1 MFYWIAHGLFVILS
15 KLVFPIKVC
24 GLENIPPQKGF
35 ILASNHLS
43 NMDPMILGMA
53 TGHRL
58 NYMAKHSLFKGKVF
72 SWVLNQVGAFPVK
85 RDSPDIGAVKE
96 ALKRLKGNR
105 GRGLVVFPEGTRK
118 AKATEQRIEPGVGL
132 LAAKS
137 GVPIIPAFIHGSD
150 KVLAPGTKVLKRGRV
165 TVAFGKAIP
174 YNKEDSYQEIANRI
188 MTHVNFLSA

>member
-1 MFYWIAHGLFVILS
+1 MFYWMAHGLFVVLS
-15 KLVFPIKVC
+15 KLVFPIHVH
-24 GLENIPPQKGF
+24 GLENIPPKKGF

-96 ALKRLKGNR
+96 ALKRLKGDC

-118 AKATEQRIEPGVGL
+118 AKALEQKAEPGVGL
-132 LAAKS
+132 LSVKS
-137 GVPIIPAFIHGSD
+137 GVPVIPAFIQGSD
-150 KVLAPGTKVLKRGRV
+150 KVLAPGSKALKRGRV
-165 TVAFGKAIP
+165 TVTFGRAVP
-174 YNKEDSYQEIANRI
+174 YNKEDSYQEIANQI
-188 MTHVNFLSA
+188 MAHVNSLCA